1 MATATPTCEGYGA
14 SRTDRAQPAGLG
26 AGFSQHPSLGS
37 RSALL
42 NSAVVSDEVH
52 LWEVRSG
59 DRLSRIPRASLNLE
73 ARLEEWLAV
82 EISILDP
89 GLLVIGRQV
98 ETDFGGFIDLLC
110 VDAAGDLIIV
120 ELKRDKTPR
129 EITAQ
134 ALDYASWV
142 VNLTHERVT
151 SIAEGHLGTDF
162 GSAFESKFG
171 TDLPETLNGDHRVV
185 IVGSLIDASSERIIR
200 YLSGVH
206 GMNINAATFN
216 YFRLEDRTEL
226 LARIFLIE
234 PSEVEL
240 KTRTLGSSKRRPKLS
255 YQELEAQADE
265 AGVTELYQHAVDAFG
280 SALRSYTS
288 TSGIGFQSQIDGS
301 WKSIVT
307 FTPSESQSGELRYRL
322 YKHRYAT
329 LAGITLEEAEALMP
343 AAERREP
350 YLPENPDYAGYE
362 GMITSAAEIDRL
374 AQPLRTAAVA
384 PAQAAATS

>member
-1 MATATPTCEGYGA
+1 M
-14 SRTDRAQPAGLG
+14 
-26 AGFSQHPSLGS
+26 
-37 RSALL
+37 
-42 NSAVVSDEVH
+42 SDEVH
-52 LWEVRSG
+52 LWAVRAG
-59 DRLSRIPRASLNLE
+59 ERLARIPRASLDLE
-73 ARLEEWLAV
+73 ARLEEWLAADV
-82 EISILDP
+82 SILDN
-89 GLLVIGRQV
+89 GLLLIGRQV
-98 ETDFGGFIDLLC
+98 ETEFGGFIDLLS
-110 VDAAGDLIIV
+110 VDAAGDLVIV

-151 SIAEGHLGTDF
+151 SIAEAYLRTDF
-162 GSAFESKFG
+162 ASAFEAKFG
-171 TDLPETLNGDHRVV
+171 TDLPETLNGDHRVL
-185 IVGSLIDASSERIIR
+185 IVGSLIDPSSERIIR

-216 YFRLEDRTEL
+216 YFRLEDGKEL

-255 YQELEAQADE
+255 YQELEAQAEE
-265 AGVTELYQHAVDAFG
+265 AGVSELYLHAVTAFG

-288 TSGIGFQSQIDGS
+288 TSGIGFQAQIDAS

-307 FTPSESQSGELRYRL
+307 FTPSESRPGELRYRL

-329 LAGITLEEAEALMP
+329 LASITLEEAEALMP
-343 AAERREP
+343 APDKRQP

-362 GMITSAAEIDRL
+362 GMITSAGEIDRL
-374 AQPLRTAAVA
+374 AQPLRTTAMSPA
-384 PAQAAATS
+384 PATASG

>member
-1 MATATPTCEGYGA
+1 M
-14 SRTDRAQPAGLG
+14 
-26 AGFSQHPSLGS
+26 
-37 RSALL
+37 
-42 NSAVVSDEVH
+42 SDEVH
-52 LWEVRSG
+52 LWEVRTG
-59 DRLSRIPRASLNLE
+59 ARLARIPRASLDLE
-73 ARLEEWLAV
+73 SRLEEWLAADV
-82 EISILDP
+82 SILDP

-98 ETDFGGFIDLLC
+98 ETDFSGFIDLLC
-110 VDAAGDLIIV
+110 VDVAGDLVIV

-151 SIAEGHLGTDF
+151 SIAEGYLSADF
-162 GSAFESKFG
+162 ESAFEAKFG
-171 TDLPETLNGDHRVV
+171 EDLPETLNGDHRVV

-206 GMNINAATFN
+206 GMSINAATFN
-216 YFRLEDRTEL
+216 YFRLEGGREL

-240 KTRTLGSSKRRPKLS
+240 KTRTLGSSKRRPKLT
-255 YQELEAQADE
+255 YNELEVQAEE
-265 AGVTELYQHAVDAFG
+265 AGVSELYHQAVTAFG
-280 SALRSYTS
+280 STLRSYTS
-288 TSGIGFQSQIDGS
+288 TSGIGFQAQIDGS

-307 FTPSESQSGELRYRL
+307 FTPVESRPGELRYRL

-329 LAGITLEEAEALMP
+329 LANITLEHAETLMP
-343 AAERREP
+343 APEKRQP

-362 GMITSAAEIDRL
+362 GMLTSTAEVDRLSQPLVTAMSSAQTTTSA
-374 AQPLRTAAVA
+374 
-384 PAQAAATS
+384 